1 MPDAMLEANKAIIRR
16 LYTEAF
22 TKGNLDAVDE
32 IYAPDVEVHV
42 PGLPQDPY
50 GPARVKELIGLVRA
64 SFPGAMVTIE
74 DLVAEYDKVVA
85 SVVWRAPPLGG
96 GQGSSPYDPLIAWPR
111 IDIYRL
117 FEGKIVEHWAD
128 RNDTA
133 ALAQLG
139 IT

>member
-1 MPDAMLEANKAIIRR
+1 MPDATLEANKALIRR

-32 IYAPDVEVHV
+32 IYAHDVEVHV

-50 GPARVKELIGLVRA
+50 GPARVKELIGLVRV

-96 GQGSSPYDPLIAWPR
+96 GQGSSPYDPVSYTHLTLPTTP
-111 IDIYRL
+111 Y
-117 FEGKIVEHWAD
+117 V
-128 RNDTA
+128 
-133 ALAQLG
+133 
-139 IT
+139 